1 MFIVTF
7 DFLELF
13 TCPSLTS
20 GSGAFRFDMVAVL
33 PSSKVWSL
41 VVARKIN
48 RKQARQAGKGGRR
61 RRRIANSGKEMF
73 VY

>member
-1 MFIVTF
+1 MFIVNF

-13 TCPSLTS
+13 TCPSFTS

-48 RKQARQAGKGGRR
+48 RKLARQAGKGGRR
-61 RRRIANSGKEMF
+61 RRRIANSSKEMF
-73 VY
+73 V